1 MVTKCDLITIYDM
14 TAIGDDL
21 SRKHN
26 NDNTRCQF
34 LVILRERPPRHI
46 DRYRHGVV
54 IDEQQIHCLK
64 IFAHCAINGFP
75 NLTPTFH
82 TK

>member
-46 DRYRHGVV
+46 DIGTV
-54 IDEQQIHCLK
+54 
-64 IFAHCAINGFP
+64 
-75 NLTPTFH
+75 
-82 TK
+82 